1 MADSVRDQMW
11 DGLATRLEGE
21 IVVLDL
27 RVMEASDL
35 DGAVR
40 VWQAANIA
48 RGKRPSPERVARV
61 VEKLQEPTAVPYVA
75 ASDAGVVG
83 MALLEPCRADDGA
96 GAVLPD
102 AFHVSMVFIDPVSQ
116 RQGVGSRLMRYAL
129 DSTRATGVSSVSLWT
144 GCENAGARRLYE
156 ALGMKPT
163 RTRQVSET
171 VEWVRYELDL

>member
-1 MADSVRDQMW
+1 MA
-11 DGLATRLEGE
+11 
-21 IVVLDL
+21 
-27 RVMEASDL
+27 ASDL

-75 ASDAGVVG
+75 ASDTGIMG

-96 GAVLPD
+96 GALTPHSL
-102 AFHVSMVFIDPVSQ
+102 HVSMVFIDPASQ

-129 DSTRATGVSSVSLWT
+129 DSAHASGVSSVSLWT
-144 GCENAGARRLYE
+144 GCENTAARKLYE
-156 ALGMKPT
+156 VLGMKPT
-163 RTRQVSET
+163 RTRRVDKA
-171 VEWVRYELDL
+171 VEWMRYELDL